1 MKTGPEPAKEPDIAM
16 LAPPPMTR
24 RAAVGATVMRVA
36 ATLLAP
42 VEESSRVPWLTLV
55 GPV

>member
-1 MKTGPEPAKEPDIAM
+1 MVM
-16 LAPPPMTR
+16 SAPPPMTR
-24 RAAVGATVMRVA
+24 RDAAGSTVMRVA
-36 ATLLAP
+36 ATMLAP